1 MTSTEEKPRPK
12 VALRSRRHVPERTPT
27 ELLQKIGLLGKE
39 VVAILIERGWEVE
52 EPRKLQQHKVYH
64 TLEGRTKGDQVEQG
78 RDYFVGE
85 GELYAFI
92 LDQGRAVDYA
102 ICFQMKNIR
111 PIRSFVSTGQG
122 SLTLMRDIERYLLLF
137 VAAVRRYQRTKVG
150 RAANRAA
157 LKPAA
162 SGVTSEA

>member
-1 MTSTEEKPRPK
+1 MTSTEEKPRSK
-12 VALRSRRHVPERTPT
+12 VALRSRRHAPERTPT

-64 TLEGRTKGDQVEQG
+64 TLEGRTKGDQAEQG

-92 LDQGRAVDYA
+92 LDQG
-102 ICFQMKNIR
+102 
-111 PIRSFVSTGQG
+111 G
-122 SLTLMRDIERYLLLF
+122 LRYLLPNEEYSSESE
-137 VAAVRRYQRTKVG
+137 VESEISQTQRPVGSQDINAV
-150 RAANRAA
+150 
-157 LKPAA
+157 
-162 SGVTSEA
+162 